1 MASLISEISTPLVN
15 IRGLM
20 QVHKMEDSAIFKLN
34 DYVTGLFFVAFRI
47 VLYPVLG
54 YRMIRGFE
62 LYDVRLISYPAHAS
76 SPFAHALIGVL
87 PDLAPRPLLV
97 PRLPLRLHV
106 RHPADLVRVNDQE
119 RSRWRSY

>member
-1 MASLISEISTPLVN
+1 MASLISEVSTPLVN

-47 VLYPVLG
+47 VLYPTLG

-62 LYDVRLISYPAHAS
+62 LYDVRLNSYPAHAS
-76 SPFAHALIGVL
+76 SPFAHTIGVL

-119 RSRWRSY
+119 RSRRRSY